1 LKFRHII
8 VFLIAALP
16 GCIRDDV
23 DISDRRGILEHLY
36 TTTNDYYANFANRP
50 DFDSAYQATVSQLNP
65 EMSDQAFFD
74 LCSNLLGTLQ
84 DPHIRLVAPFASFY
98 TFDQLGYERNIDLER
113 VKEVYL
119 NNHFTEDKRVL
130 YGTLA
135 GNIGY
140 LYMPDFTGWTQY
152 DALPPE
158 TKAAMHALRE
168 TDGLVIDLRNND
180 GGSAIYAGAL
190 ASYFT
195 DRGYFWHSSRNK
207 TGPGKNEFDT
217 PYNWFVEP
225 SSDFQY
231 NRPVVVLTSRYTVS
245 AGERFT
251 LAMRELPQVTVI
263 GQRTAGTQGS
273 VMGREMLNGWWFTLT
288 FEQIRDANGVNHDL
302 FGIPSDEQINTTIS
316 DFPQNEDPLLDVALE
331 TLKE

>member
-1 LKFRHII
+1 M
-8 VFLIAALP
+8 AALS
-16 GCIRDDV
+16 GCIREDV

-50 DFDSAYQATVSQLNP
+50 DFDSAYQAAVSQLNP

-84 DPHIRLVAPFASFY
+84 DPHIRLVTPFATFY
-98 TFDQLGYERNIDLER
+98 TFDQLGYERNIDLET

-140 LYMPDFTGWTQY
+140 LYLPDFTDWTQY

-158 TKAAMHALRE
+158 TNAAMHALRE
-168 TDGLVIDLRNND
+168 ADGLIIDLRNND

-190 ASYFT
+190 AGYFT
-195 DRGYFWHSSRNK
+195 NQEYFWHSSRNK
-207 TGPGKNEFDT
+207 TGPGRNDFDT
-217 PYNWFVEP
+217 PYDWFVKP
-225 SSDFQY
+225 SSDFLY
-231 NRPVVVLTSRYTVS
+231 TKPVVVLTSRYTVS

-288 FEQIRDANGVNHDL
+288 FEQIRDAHGVNHDF
-302 FGIPSDEQINTTIS
+302 FGIPPDYQMDISKS
-316 DFPQNEDPLLDVALE
+316 DFPNQTDPLIEYASQLISEKVN
-331 TLKE
+331 